1 MKYCNHCKKE
11 YPEDQNFCETCGEQL
26 IDKEKIKNNEIVC
39 PNCGKENQ
47 ATARFCEF
55 CGENLQGNRAQETK
69 SEPSKFVLAYRAH
82 KKLYNILLIAVLTLL
97 VVGVGLYKYG
107 ENYYSKENQIK
118 RYEDLLA
125 ENDPEKLADTVVSSD
140 KNFKPT
146 AENLGAFTS
155 YMKDNQDYSSYISKN
170 LANENDSSQDL
181 YIKKD
186 GKYFFLFDKYDL
198 VLQPFYFD
206 VATNVEDMELA
217 VNDETEGVSDSQ
229 DYNWKVGPLAPG
241 SYQLDASFE
250 NNGNDE
256 QIEQKVDQINREN
269 LEEGGSRKLSF
280 AAKKVK
286 FDVDS
291 DISSGELLFNGQ
303 SVGTIK
309 DGQLEGADFIW
320 NEDGELQIKQKMG
333 DLELLSTPLEFDGD
347 NYLEEDYDESQNT
360 FQPESFHILPQT
372 NATSGDIY
380 INDQK
385 VDTIDK
391 EDDVPSLDVVKTQR
405 PYKVQLKQT
414 FGDSEVTSDEETVT
428 PNDYV
433 DTTAYVTLDVEEE
446 IDDFDIEML
455 LDSLYF
461 DVSDYTDEDFD
472 FDDAEADSLADY
484 FTNGTDNEDYID
496 FKDNFIVPSRKS
508 DKKDY
513 VICYLEEVEDIERT
527 GENSYDVQYV
537 VNYDT
542 NYSDDTDNADQYF
555 RYKKAS
561 FVVED
566 GDLRIKDLGGS
577 DNFEEVSK
585 SDYE

>member
-1 MKYCNHCKKE
+1 MKYCDHCKKE
-11 YPEDQNFCETCGEQL
+11 YPDDQNFCENCGKNLVE
-26 IDKEKIKNNEIVC
+26 KEEVKSDEIIC

-47 ATARFCEF
+47 ATAHFCEF
-55 CGENLQGNRAQETK
+55 CGTNLQEKRTQETK
-69 SEPSKFVLAYRAH
+69 TEPSKFVLAYRAH
-82 KKLYNILLIAVLTLL
+82 KKLYNILLIAVVALL
-97 VVGVGLYKYG
+97 IVGVGLYKYG
-107 ENYYSKENQIK
+107 ENYYSKESQIE
-118 RYEDLLA
+118 RYQDLLA
-125 ENDPEKLADTVVSSD
+125 ENDPEKLADSVVSSD

-146 AENLGAFTS
+146 AQNLRVFTN
-155 YMKDNQDYSSYISKN
+155 YTKDNKDYSNYISKS
-170 LANENDSSQDL
+170 LTNENDSSQDL
-181 YIKKD
+181 YIKND
-186 GKYFFLFDKYDL
+186 GKFFFLFDKYDL

-206 VATNVEDMELA
+206 VDTNVENMELA
-217 VNDETEGVSDSQ
+217 INDKKEGSSDSE

-241 SYQLDASFE
+241 SYQLDGTFE

-256 QIEQKVDQINREN
+256 KIEQKVDQINREN
-269 LEEGGSRKLSF
+269 LSDNGSRELSF

-286 FDVDS
+286 FDVNS

-303 SVGTIK
+303 SIGTIK
-309 DGQLEGADFIW
+309 DGQLKNANFIW
-320 NEDGELQIKQKMG
+320 NEDGKLQIKQKME
-333 DLELLSTPLEFDGD
+333 DLELLSAPLDFDGN
-347 NYLEEDYDESQNT
+347 NYLEKDYDESQST

-372 NATSGDIY
+372 NATSGDFY
-380 INDQK
+380 INGKK
-385 VDTIDK
+385 VDTIGK
-391 EDDVPSLDVVKTQR
+391 ENETYSLDVVKTQQ

-414 FGDSEVTSDEETVT
+414 FGDSEVSSDEETVNPT
-428 PNDYV
+428 DYV
-433 DTTAYVTLDVEEE
+433 DTAAYVTLDVEEE
-446 IDDFDIEML
+446 IDEFDIEML
-455 LDSLYF
+455 LDDLYF

-472 FDDAEADSLADY
+472 FDDAEADALADY
-484 FTNGTDNEDYID
+484 FSGGKENEEYVD